1 MVLKTRNSIE
11 KGVRACVRARV
22 CVCVHAC
29 VCVRQCLSVSRTA
42 ASFMG
47 CEEEVLPLVVSPEA
61 DQFTSYNN
69 RMELFEVRSVS
80 EWNSLSPGGN

>member
-1 MVLKTRNSIE
+1 ME
-11 KGVRACVRARV
+11 CVRACVCA
-22 CVCVHAC
+22 
-29 VCVRQCLSVSRTA
+29 CVRQYLSVSRTA

-47 CEEEVLPLVVSPEA
+47 CEGEVLPLVVSPEA